1 MSKAV
6 AKPAAS
12 TAVAAAGTF
21 DMSRFVGGST
31 GLEKVTAND
40 LLIPRLVVLQSNSPQ
55 CTQGKPEYNEELRPG
70 TIFDVGLGEAFA
82 KNIAFLPVSFD
93 KKWLEWAPRDSGKGL
108 QNIFDNDAIM
118 EQTEPDMNGRDVL
131 PNGNYIVET
140 AQIYG
145 LNLHAKLRPSFIAM
159 TSTQLRKSRRWMTLA
174 TTQTFEVEGVE
185 HPAPLWFR
193 SYNLGTIPESNAKGN
208 WIGWTIEPWKTIPE
222 FATEEEPQKSER
234 LFAAVQKF
242 RDSLDKGDAKADLSQ
257 MDDGAAE
264 GASGGGRR
272 ASGDNGQAM

>member
-6 AKPAAS
+6 AKTEEK
-12 TAVAAAGTF
+12 TAVSTSGAF
-21 DMSRFVGGST
+21 DMSRFATGST
-31 GLEKVTAND
+31 GLEKVTSKD

-70 TIFDVGLGEAFA
+70 TIFDVGLGESFG
-82 KNIAFLPVSFD
+82 KNIGFLPVSFD

-108 QNIFDNDAIM
+108 QNIFDDDAIM
-118 EQTEPDMNGRDVL
+118 EQTEPDLNGRDVL

-145 LNLHAKLRPSFIAM
+145 LNLHARLRPSFIAM
-159 TSTQLRKSRRWMTLA
+159 TSTQLKKSRRWMTLA

-193 SYNLGTIPESNAKGN
+193 AYNLGTIAESNAKGS
-208 WIGWTIEPWKTIPE
+208 WIGWTVEPWKTIPE
-222 FATEEEPQKSER
+222 FATEEEPQKAER

-242 RDSLDKGDAKADLSQ
+242 RESIERGEAKADTSQ
-257 MDDGAAE
+257 MDDGSEAG
-264 GASGGGRR
+264 GARKG
-272 ASGDNGQAM
+272 AGDTGQAM